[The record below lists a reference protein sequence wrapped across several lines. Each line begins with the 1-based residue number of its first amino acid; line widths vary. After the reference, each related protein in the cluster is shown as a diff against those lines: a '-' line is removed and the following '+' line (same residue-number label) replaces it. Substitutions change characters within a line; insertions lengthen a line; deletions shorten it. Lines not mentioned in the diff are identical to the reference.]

1 MFAFSCDAGQFLSD
15 KKTGTYVEVEM
26 YGLPADTVRKKH
38 RTRTVPANGINP
50 IYDEAPFKFKKV
62 GGCLR
67 QVACS
72 CACLQSVL

>member
-1 MFAFSCDAGQFLSD
+1 M
-15 KKTGTYVEVEM
+15 EVEM

-62 GGCLR
+62 G
-67 QVACS
+67 ACDR
-72 CACLQSVL
+72 

>member
-1 MFAFSCDAGQFLSD
+1 
-15 KKTGTYVEVEM
+15 M

-62 GGCLR
+62 S
-67 QVACS
+67 ACDRCHVRLLAVGVTS
-72 CACLQSVL
+72 LNCTVKM